1 MSPGLA
7 VARRTQGAAK
17 AHDSGDIMSDPP
29 DLNLNDLE
37 ELVRDAFHVRDEAVP
52 SDEVVR
58 AQARIVKGVL
68 MADSAIFA
76 AAVPIAAQEIVDA
89 RLDGGK

>member
-1 MSPGLA
+1 MERRSGHGARSPVSPGLA

-58 AQARIVKGVL
+58 AQARIV
-68 MADSAIFA
+68 
-76 AAVPIAAQEIVDA
+76 
-89 RLDGGK
+89 